1 MKLLLLVAGALAFA
15 PAHPPRAHYRALR
28 AAEDDR
34 EAALDRWGWNEQW
47 DAVWREMPDLP
58 DGAVPAR
65 VVVGG
70 RRRWQVEPAVGD
82 AVGSSSATG
91 ATGADLSTVLV
102 GDWVAVTPTARG
114 DAEIFA
120 VLPRAGVLQRER
132 VNRKKLVAL
141 RETRWDKAKSA
152 STLQPLCANVDVVLV
167 VTSASLE
174 FNAARL
180 ARYLT
185 VASTGGAESIVVLNK
200 MDLADGDGDGD
211 AWRDIAAAACADT
224 RVVAT
229 SAEGAAGPGLRE
241 LEGVLETGKTYAM
254 LGSSGVGK
262 SSLMNRLLGND
273 AAATSAV
280 RGVDDRGRHTT
291 TRRALRLV
299 PKSGALLMD
308 TPGLRS
314 IGMHAEVDLALRS
327 DSAVA
332 PTPALRAFADVA
344 RYAGQCRFKDC
355 DHSERAKGCALQAA
369 VDDGELEPE
378 RLESYLDLHSEALL
392 APLRADADAGPKRG
406 TGKAPITAL
415 SKRKKKK
422 GAKGRNRQEANMD
435 ARELSGSVDFD

>member
-1 MKLLLLVAGALAFA
+1 MKLLLLVTGALAFA
-15 PAHPPRAHYRALR
+15 PARPPRVGPVALR
-28 AAEDDR
+28 AAKDDR
-34 EAALDRWGWNEQW
+34 AAALDRWGWNERW
-47 DAVWREMPDLP
+47 DAVWRAVPDLP
-58 DGAVPAR
+58 DDAVPAR

-82 AVGSSSATG
+82 AAGASSATG

-114 DAEIFA
+114 DAEIVA

-132 VNRKKLVAL
+132 VNRKKLTAL
-141 RETRWDKAKSA
+141 RDTRWDKAKSA

-200 MDLADGDGDGD
+200 IDLAGGDGD

-280 RGVDDRGRHTT
+280 REVDDRGRHTT

-299 PKSGALLMD
+299 PTSGAMLMD

-355 DHSERAKGCALQAA
+355 DHSERASGCALQAA

-392 APLRADADAGPKRG
+392 APLRADTDAGPKRG

>member
-1 MKLLLLVAGALAFA
+1 MKLLLLVTGALAFA
-15 PAHPPRAHYRALR
+15 PARPPRVGPVALR

-34 EAALDRWGWNEQW
+34 AAALDRWGWNERW
-47 DAVWREMPDLP
+47 DAVWCAVPDLP
-58 DGAVPAR
+58 DDAVPAR

-82 AVGSSSATG
+82 AAGASSATG

-114 DAEIFA
+114 DAEIVA

-132 VNRKKLVAL
+132 VNRKKLTAL
-141 RETRWDKAKSA
+141 RDTRWDKAKSA

-200 MDLADGDGDGD
+200 MDLAGGDGD

-280 RGVDDRGRHTT
+280 REVDDRGRHTT

-299 PKSGALLMD
+299 PTSGAMLMD

-355 DHSERAKGCALQAA
+355 DHSERASGCALQAA

-392 APLRADADAGPKRG
+392 APLRADTDAGPKRG

>member
-1 MKLLLLVAGALAFA
+1 MKLLLLVTGALAFA
-15 PAHPPRAHYRALR
+15 PARPPRVGPVALR

-34 EAALDRWGWNEQW
+34 AAALDRWGWNERW
-47 DAVWREMPDLP
+47 DAVWRAVPDLP
-58 DGAVPAR
+58 DDAVPAR

-82 AVGSSSATG
+82 AAGASSATG

-114 DAEIFA
+114 DAEIVA

-132 VNRKKLVAL
+132 VNRKKLTAL
-141 RETRWDKAKSA
+141 RDTRWDKAKSA

-200 MDLADGDGDGD
+200 IDLAGGDGD

-280 RGVDDRGRHTT
+280 REVDDRGRHTT

-299 PKSGALLMD
+299 PTSGAMLMD

-355 DHSERAKGCALQAA
+355 DHSERASGCALQAA

-392 APLRADADAGPKRG
+392 APLRADTDAGPKRG